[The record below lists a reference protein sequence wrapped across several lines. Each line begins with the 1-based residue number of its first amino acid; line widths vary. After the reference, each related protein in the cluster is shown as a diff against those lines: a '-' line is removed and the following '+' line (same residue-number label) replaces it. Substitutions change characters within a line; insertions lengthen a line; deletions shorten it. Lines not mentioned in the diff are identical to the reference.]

1 MLVAAEMRSLIAT
14 DYRDVRALFQSIFDR
29 EEYPQFQV
37 AWRRRDTER
46 SLGLFIEDVLI
57 GFTLVRENKLFYIG
71 IDPECQA
78 GGYGSQ
84 LLQEVIKLSKVKR
97 IGLCL
102 VPVNNTKVIHWYMR
116 HGFKIS
122 TVVPSKEKG
131 VPLITMNMNPY
142 DLRSRKG

>member
-78 GGYGSQ
+78 GGYGSR
-84 LLQEVIKLSKVKR
+84 LLQEVIKLSKVKKV
-97 IGLCL
+97 GLCL

-122 TVVPSKEKG
+122 TVVPSREKG

>member
-46 SLGLFIEDVLI
+46 SLGLFIDDMLI

-78 GGYGSQ
+78 GGYGSR
-84 LLQEVIKLSKVKR
+84 LLQEVIKLSKVKKV
-97 IGLCL
+97 GLCL

>member
-46 SLGLFIEDVLI
+46 SLGLFIDDVLI

-78 GGYGSQ
+78 GGYGSR
-84 LLQEVIKLSKVKR
+84 LLQEVIKLSKVKKV
-97 IGLCL
+97 GLCL

-122 TVVPSKEKG
+122 TVVPSREKG

>member
-71 IDPECQA
+71 IDSECQA
-78 GGYGSQ
+78 GGYGSR
-84 LLQEVIKLSKVKR
+84 LLQEVIKLSKAKK

-122 TVVPSKEKG
+122 TVVPSNEKG

-142 DLRSRKG
+142 DLRSRTG

>member
-46 SLGLFIEDVLI
+46 SLGLFIDDVLI

-78 GGYGSQ
+78 GGYGSR
-84 LLQEVIKLSKVKR
+84 LLQEVIKLSKVKKV
-97 IGLCL
+97 GLSL

-116 HGFKIS
+116 YGFKIS
-122 TVVPSKEKG
+122 TVVPSNEKG

>member
-1 MLVAAEMRSLIAT
+1 MPVAADMRSLTAT

-46 SLGLFIEDVLI
+46 SLGLFIDDVLI

-71 IDPECQA
+71 IDPDCQS

-84 LLQEVIKLSKVKR
+84 LLQEIITRSKKKR
-97 IGLCL
+97 TSLCL

-122 TVVPSKEKG
+122 TVVPSNEKG

-142 DLRSRKG
+142 ELRSRTV